1 MRAKIYT
8 HQYGSDNNVVSQR
21 LVEKLHLPTTF
32 HPNQAWIKFSTEQCV
47 KEVLCDVAP
56 MDSCHLLLE
65 LAWLRFKTLNLDER
79 SLCLS
84 HEGHKVKS
92 RFMTPRQV
100 SKDQHRLKEKIE
112 KERIK
117 KEAIKTAEGRENVE
131 KEMEVEKNMMESL
144 FVNVFSSTVCD
155 VILHEQKDMHVNE
168 THQLP
173 CFKRKFVHSALLCI
187 SSADEKQIRQTQRI
201 ELFIVTYQGGVV
213 LAGKVLHGLQ
223 PLERNK
229 DEYIQIEFDPGGREL
244 VSSCGKI
251 NSFERSQ

>member
-1 MRAKIYT
+1 
-8 HQYGSDNNVVSQR
+8 
-21 LVEKLHLPTTF
+21 
-32 HPNQAWIKFSTEQCV
+32 
-47 KEVLCDVAP
+47 

-65 LAWLRFKTLNLDER
+65 WARLRFKTLNLDER
-79 SLCLS
+79 SLCLGN
-84 HEGHKVKS
+84 EGHKVKL

-100 SKDQHRLKEKIE
+100 NKDQHRLKEKIE

-117 KEAIKTAEGRENVE
+117 KEALKTAEGRENE
-131 KEMEVEKNMMESL
+131 ETKMEVEKNMMESL

-173 CFKRKFVHSALLCI
+173 CLKRKLVHSALLCI
-187 SSADEKQIRQTQRI
+187 WSADEEQIRQTQRM

-251 NSFERSQ
+251 TSFTRSQ